1 MLMIEATARLVPGVL
16 GNADSTSDESFS
28 DGILEYPHYTRPA
41 EWQGHQVPEVLQ
53 SGHHEKI
60 RQWRRAEAE
69 RITEQRR
76 PDLWARYLDNKNDGR
91 G

>member
-1 MLMIEATARLVPGVL
+1 MGNEASPGE
-16 GNADSTSDESFS
+16 ESFES
-28 DGILEYPHYTRPA
+28 GLLEYPHYTRPA
-41 EWQGHQVPEVLQ
+41 KWQGREVPEVLT

-76 PDLWARYLDNKNDGR
+76 PDLWARYRERMKHGGTNER
-91 G
+91 